1 MRYSRGVVL
10 ALFKLI
16 NPAMDVK
23 SAIESSVKQMGFR
36 PFSDQQA
43 NIYDCRLDLF
53 RSL

>member
-10 ALFKLI
+10 ALFK
-16 NPAMDVK
+16 AMDAK
-23 SAIESSVKQMGFR
+23 SAIELNVKQMGLR

-43 NIYDCRLDLF
+43 SIYDCRLDLF